1 MTLTNGQIGNLI
13 AARNAITDITTEYPN
28 WKAVDHIDAVLREV
42 PVGQRPEVDKL
53 LGRRLMSAEQLAQ
66 LADMA
71 DDIEESPK
79 DWTDMRGD
87 TAL

>member
-53 LGRRLMSAEQLAQ
+53 LGRKPTDADYERMSAGLPDG
-66 LADMA
+66 L
-71 DDIEESPK
+71 
-79 DWTDMRGD
+79 TDEYSSSTEGHW
-87 TAL
+87 